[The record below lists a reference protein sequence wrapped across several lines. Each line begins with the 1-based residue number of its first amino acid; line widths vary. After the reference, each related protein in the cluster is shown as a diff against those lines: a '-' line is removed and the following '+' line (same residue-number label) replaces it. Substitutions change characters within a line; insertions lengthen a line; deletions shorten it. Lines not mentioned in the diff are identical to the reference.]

1 MYGVIV
7 YRYGCLVC
15 YSFENIDEAIE
26 FAKNNR
32 GILEQM

>member
-7 YRYGCLVC
+7 NRYGYSVC
-15 YSFENIDEAIE
+15 YSFENINEAIE

-32 GILEQM
+32 GILE